1 MDISNKNSLDLVKQ
15 LIDMIDNKKF
25 PYLKTIL
32 IENKLDLENQK
43 QVTGFDIKEL
53 LDEKTYIQHEKLSLK
68 DNDSIESL
76 VSKIYKAVNDSN
88 VDLPINK
95 VYISRKELTRSH
107 SIESSI
113 SLILIG
119 DSRVGKTSFLSRYI
133 NNQFFPSFITTVGI
147 EREIRGV
154 KIDNKL
160 YKLTIWDTAG
170 QERFRSL
177 PINYYKNV
185 DGFLLLYDVCDESS
199 FNSVQN
205 WIKIVNQNSN
215 RTTENGQPNISLFLI
230 GNKIEKEDRV
240 VTREMAE
247 ELAKSLGMKHFEIS
261 CKINMNLHEIMAS
274 MLMDCYQ
281 RVPSSSE
288 NFQLNEEGNKNANKR
303 GCCEKKK

>member
-25 PYLKTIL
+25 PYLQTIL

-43 QVTGFDIKEL
+43 QVSGFDIKEL
-53 LDEKTYIQHEKLSLK
+53 LDKKTFIQHEKLSLK
-68 DNDSIESL
+68 DNDSIEGL
-76 VSKIYKAVNDSN
+76 VSKIYKAVNNSN

-107 SIESSI
+107 SIESCI
-113 SLILIG
+113 NLILIG
-119 DSRVGKTSFLSRYI
+119 DSKVGKTTFLSRYI
-133 NNQFFPSFITTVGI
+133 NNKFSPSFLSTVGI
-147 EREIRGV
+147 ERQIKGV

-205 WIKIVNQNSN
+205 WIKIVDQNSN

-240 VTREMAE
+240 ITRERAE
-247 ELAKSLGMKHFEIS
+247 ELAKSLGIKHFEIS

-288 NFQLNEEGNKNANKR
+288 NFQLNEEGNKNANKS